1 MQSGFKAEYLQV
13 QLAYKCRRVKSS
25 IKYFLFCF
33 VFASVF
39 SVNDGPWAA
48 WSSDLEDRVWGSS
61 DFVFLV
67 IEIVKDQ
74 LCKLNVHKPM
84 EPNEIHL
91 RIVKEQAD
99 AIPGPSQ
106 QFTKCLRRLADVK
119 LIYKKH
125 MREGPRNY
133 KTVRLTSGSGKVME
147 NIFVGI

>member
-1 MQSGFKAEYLQV
+1 M
-13 QLAYKCRRVKSS
+13 
-25 IKYFLFCF
+25 
-33 VFASVF
+33 
-39 SVNDGPWAA
+39 
-48 WSSDLEDRVWGSS
+48 
-61 DFVFLV
+61 
-67 IEIVKDQ
+67 
-74 LCKLNVHKPM
+74 CKLNVRKPM
-84 EPNEIHL
+84 EPDEIHL

-106 QFTKCLRRLADVK
+106 QFPKCLRRLANVK